1 MKIQALSGGMKQRL
15 ALAQA
20 VLGNPSVLI
29 LDEPTAGLDPKQR
42 ISIRNYI
49 SKIALD
55 KIVLIATHI
64 VSDIEWIAQSIVML
78 KQGVVVDFDSPHNL
92 IAKMDG
98 KVWESLVEKE
108 KLSSIQNRF
117 QTVNI
122 VRDEKSE
129 NFVRV
134 RVLSEEIPF
143 GNAVTV
149 TPSLEDYYLYIFGE
163 EI

>member
-49 SKIALD
+49 SQIALD

-64 VSDIEWIAQSIVML
+64 VSDIEWITQNIIMLKHGSIV
-78 KQGVVVDFDSPHNL
+78 DFGSPHHL
-92 IAKMDG
+92 VSKMNG
-98 KVWESLVEKE
+98 KVWEIKADKDDLTHIRSHF
-108 KLSSIQNRF
+108 R
-117 QTVNI
+117 TVNLG
-122 VRDEKSE
+122 
-129 NFVRV
+129 F
-134 RVLSEEIPF
+134 
-143 GNAVTV
+143 
-149 TPSLEDYYLYIFGE
+149 LYHRP
-163 EI
+163 